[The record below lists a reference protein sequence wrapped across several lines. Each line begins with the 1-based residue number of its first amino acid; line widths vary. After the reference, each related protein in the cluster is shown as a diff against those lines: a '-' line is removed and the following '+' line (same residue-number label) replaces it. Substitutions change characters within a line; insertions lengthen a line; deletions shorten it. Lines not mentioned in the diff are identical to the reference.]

1 MGVKERRAR
10 EKEQLRR
17 RILSAARELFVTE
30 GYESV
35 SMRKIADMIEYSPT
49 TIYLY
54 YKDKAD
60 LLDSVCKETL
70 LNLLNSLDLLR
81 KDKSDPVET
90 LRKSGKAYVEFGLKY
105 PQDYKL
111 TFVVRP
117 QFQKGLG
124 LQEGSVGEKVFNYL
138 RTMVSECIRQK
149 KFRQVDVET
158 TGQVLWSAVHGVTL
172 LLIDFPDFPW
182 DGERQIDRHGD
193 SHDDR
198 GFEAINF
205 RLFGEGR
212 YIFLPVY

>member
-70 LNLLNSLDLLR
+70 LHLLNTLDLLR

-111 TFVVRP
+111 TFVIRP

-124 LQEGSVGEKVFNYL
+124 LKEGSVGERVFSYL
-138 RTMVSECIRQK
+138 RTIVSECVRQK
-149 KFRQVDVET
+149 KFRQVDIET

-182 DGERQIDRHGD
+182 TEKEKLIDMVIHTM
-193 SHDDR
+193 
-198 GFEAINF
+198 I
-205 RLFGEGR
+205 EG
-212 YIFLPVY
+212 LKP

>member
-1 MGVKERRAR
+1 MGVKERRTR

-17 RILSAARELFVTE
+17 QILSAARELFVNE
-30 GYESV
+30 GYENV
-35 SMRKIADMIEYSPT
+35 SMRKIADKIEYSPT

-54 YKDKAD
+54 FKDKAD

-70 LNLLNSLDLLR
+70 LNLLNTLELLKR
-81 KDKSDPVET
+81 DKSDPVEV

-124 LQEGSVGEKVFNYL
+124 LQEGSVGERVFDYL
-138 RTMVSECIRQK
+138 RAMVSECIRQER
-149 KFRQVDVET
+149 FRQVDVEI
-158 TGQVLWSAVHGVTL
+158 TGQALWSAVHGVTL

-182 DGERQIDRHGD
+182 TDKDKLIDTVIQTMIKGLK
-193 SHDDR
+193 
-198 GFEAINF
+198 A
-205 RLFGEGR
+205 
-212 YIFLPVY
+212 

>member
-70 LNLLNSLDLLR
+70 LNLMNTLDLLR
-81 KDKSDPVET
+81 RDTSDPVET

-111 TFVVRP
+111 TFVIRP

-138 RTMVSECIRQK
+138 RTIVSECIRQK

-182 DGERQIDRHGD
+182 TEKDKLIDMVIHTM
-193 SHDDR
+193 
-198 GFEAINF
+198 I
-205 RLFGEGR
+205 EG
-212 YIFLPVY
+212 LKP

>member
-1 MGVKERRAR
+1 MGTKERRTR

-17 RILSAARELFVTE
+17 QILSAARELFVNQ
-30 GYESV
+30 GYENV
-35 SMRKIADMIEYSPT
+35 SMRKIANKIEYSPT

-54 YKDKAD
+54 FKDKAD

-70 LNLLNSLDLLR
+70 LSLLNTLELLKR
-81 KDKSDPVET
+81 DKSDPIEV

-124 LQEGSVGEKVFNYL
+124 LGEGSVGERVFNYL
-138 RTMVSECIRQK
+138 RATVSECIRQK
-149 KFRQVDVET
+149 AFRQVEVEI
-158 TGQVLWSAVHGVTL
+158 TGQALWSAVHGVTL

-182 DGERQIDRHGD
+182 TEKDKLIDTV
-193 SHDDR
+193 
-198 GFEAINF
+198 INTMI
-205 RLFGEGR
+205 EGLR
-212 YIFLPVY
+212 A

>member
-1 MGVKERRAR
+1 MGTKERRAK
-10 EKEQLRR
+10 EKKQLQQK
-17 RILSAARELFVTE
+17 ILLAARELFVSE
-30 GYESV
+30 GYENV
-35 SMRKIADMIEYSPT
+35 SMRKIADKIEYSPT

-54 YKDKAD
+54 FRDKAA

-70 LNLLNSLDLLR
+70 LNLLNTLEQLKR
-81 KDKSDPVET
+81 EKREPVET

-138 RTMVSECIRQK
+138 REMVSECILQK
-149 KFRQVDVET
+149 RFPQVNVET
-158 TGQVLWSAVHGVTL
+158 TAQVMWAAVHGVTL

-182 DGERQIDRHGD
+182 VEKDELIDTVIHRT
-193 SHDDR
+193 
-198 GFEAINF
+198 I
-205 RLFGEGR
+205 EG
-212 YIFLPVY
+212 LKAST

>member
-10 EKEQLRR
+10 EKEQLRHQ
-17 RILSAARELFVTE
+17 ILSAARELFVNE
-30 GYESV
+30 GYENV
-35 SMRKIADMIEYSPT
+35 SMRKIADKIEYSPT

-54 YKDKAD
+54 FKDKAD

-70 LNLLNSLDLLR
+70 LNLLNTLELLKR
-81 KDKSDPVET
+81 DKSDPVEV

-124 LQEGSVGEKVFNYL
+124 LQEGSVGERVFDYL
-138 RTMVSECIRQK
+138 RAMVSECIRQER
-149 KFRQVDVET
+149 FRQVDVEI
-158 TGQVLWSAVHGVTL
+158 TGQALWSAVHGVTL

-182 DGERQIDRHGD
+182 TDKDKLIDTV
-193 SHDDR
+193 
-198 GFEAINF
+198 IQTMI
-205 RLFGEGR
+205 EG
-212 YIFLPVY
+212 LKA

>member
-10 EKEQLRR
+10 EKEQLRHQ
-17 RILSAARELFVTE
+17 ILSAARELFVNE
-30 GYESV
+30 GYENV
-35 SMRKIADMIEYSPT
+35 SMRKIADKIEYSPT

-54 YKDKAD
+54 FKDKAD

-70 LNLLNSLDLLR
+70 LNLLNTLELLKR
-81 KDKSDPVET
+81 DKSDPVEV

-124 LQEGSVGEKVFNYL
+124 LQEGSVGERVFDYL
-138 RTMVSECIRQK
+138 RAMVSECIRQK
-149 KFRQVDVET
+149 RFRQVDVEI
-158 TGQVLWSAVHGVTL
+158 TGQALWSAVHGVTL

-182 DGERQIDRHGD
+182 TDKDKLIDTVIQTMIKGLK
-193 SHDDR
+193 
-198 GFEAINF
+198 A
-205 RLFGEGR
+205 
-212 YIFLPVY
+212 

>member
-138 RTMVSECIRQK
+138 HTMVSECIRQK

-182 DGERQIDRHGD
+182 TEKDKLIDMVIHTM
-193 SHDDR
+193 
-198 GFEAINF
+198 I
-205 RLFGEGR
+205 EG
-212 YIFLPVY
+212 LKP

>member
-1 MGVKERRAR
+1 MGTKERRTR

-17 RILSAARELFVTE
+17 QILSAARELFVDQ
-30 GYESV
+30 GYENV
-35 SMRKIADMIEYSPT
+35 SMRKIANKIEYSPT

-54 YKDKAD
+54 FKDKAD

-70 LNLLNSLDLLR
+70 LSLLNTLDLLKR
-81 KDKSDPVET
+81 DKIDPVEV

-124 LQEGSVGEKVFNYL
+124 LQEGSVGERVFDYL
-138 RTMVSECIRQK
+138 RAMVSECIRQER
-149 KFRQVDVET
+149 FRQVDVEI
-158 TGQVLWSAVHGVTL
+158 TGQALWSAVHGVTL

-182 DGERQIDRHGD
+182 TDKDKLIDTVIQTMIKGLK
-193 SHDDR
+193 
-198 GFEAINF
+198 A
-205 RLFGEGR
+205 
-212 YIFLPVY
+212 

>member
-17 RILSAARELFVTE
+17 RILSAARELFVNE

-35 SMRKIADMIEYSPT
+35 SMRKIANKIEYSPT

-54 YKDKAD
+54 FKDKAD

-70 LNLLNSLDLLR
+70 LDLLNRLELL
-81 KDKSDPVET
+81 KEDKSDPVET
-90 LRKSGKAYVEFGLKY
+90 LRKSGRAYVEFGLKY

-124 LQEGSVGEKVFNYL
+124 LQEGSVGERVFNYL
-138 RTMVSECIRQK
+138 RAMVSECIRQK
-149 KFRQVDVET
+149 AFREVDVEI
-158 TGQVLWSAVHGVTL
+158 TGQALWSAVHGVTL
-172 LLIDFPDFPW
+172 LLIDFSDFPW
-182 DGERQIDRHGD
+182 TEKDKLIDMVID
-193 SHDDR
+193 TM
-198 GFEAINF
+198 I
-205 RLFGEGR
+205 EG
-212 YIFLPVY
+212 LKT

>member
-17 RILSAARELFVTE
+17 QILAAARELFVNE

-35 SMRKIADMIEYSPT
+35 SMRKIASKIEYSPT

-54 YKDKAD
+54 FKDKAD

-70 LNLLNSLDLLR
+70 LDLLTTLELL
-81 KDKSDPVET
+81 KEDKSDPVET
-90 LRKSGKAYVEFGLKY
+90 LRKSGRAYVEFGLKY

-124 LQEGSVGEKVFNYL
+124 LQEGSVGERVFNYL
-138 RTMVSECIRQK
+138 RATVSECIRQK
-149 KFRQVDVET
+149 AFREVDVEI
-158 TGQVLWSAVHGVTL
+158 TGQALWSAVHGVTL
-172 LLIDFPDFPW
+172 LLIDFSDFPW
-182 DGERQIDRHGD
+182 TGKDKLIDMVID
-193 SHDDR
+193 TM
-198 GFEAINF
+198 I
-205 RLFGEGR
+205 EG
-212 YIFLPVY
+212 LKT

>member
-54 YKDKAD
+54 YEDKAD

-70 LNLLNSLDLLR
+70 LNLLNALDLLR

-138 RTMVSECIRQK
+138 CAMVSECIRQK
-149 KFRQVDVET
+149 AFRQVDVET
-158 TGQVLWSAVHGVTL
+158 TGQALWSAVHGVTL

-182 DGERQIDRHGD
+182 TEKDKLIDMVIHTM
-193 SHDDR
+193 
-198 GFEAINF
+198 I
-205 RLFGEGR
+205 EG
-212 YIFLPVY
+212 LKP